1 MGLFYC
7 YLNLFYKSYSALTV
21 FSLPTGRGNRTEAGT
36 EDTSLESEDQEE
48 DTVSPGEEQL
58 EDLEDQVEEALGK
71 TGEN

>member
-1 MGLFYC
+1 M
-7 YLNLFYKSYSALTV
+7 
-21 FSLPTGRGNRTEAGT
+21 FSLPSGRGNRTEAGI